1 MRTPCFARPLLGSI
15 QFNSTL
21 WCGSPCTAQGGLPSM
36 LAPLPPGDDDVIA
49 TFLAPA
55 PAPPTAV
62 DAPPAPGNVTTAR
75 DDLALEDFLA
85 SPPVTGIV
93 I

>member
-1 MRTPCFARPLLGSI
+1 
-15 QFNSTL
+15 
-21 WCGSPCTAQGGLPSM
+21 M

-62 DAPPAPGNVTTAR
+62 VAPPAPGNVTTVR